1 MNKRYIL
8 KDNKGAALIIAMLIM
23 VVLIILGV
31 AAIMTSSIETKISGN
46 IKASKKAFYAAE
58 AGLERFKAEKLRN
71 NSNWSTVTDIP
82 TTGLGDGS
90 NYTVTVIDCTLD
102 TVTVQSRGTF
112 GSSTTTIE
120 AHFDKNSVNK
130 VLIADKNIN
139 IGRDSD

>member
-1 MNKRYIL
+1 
-8 KDNKGAALIIAMLIM
+8 
-23 VVLIILGV
+23 
-31 AAIMTSSIETKISGN
+31 
-46 IKASKKAFYAAE
+46 
-58 AGLERFKAEKLRN
+58 
-71 NSNWSTVTDIP
+71 
-82 TTGLGDGS
+82 LGDGS